1 MCVCVWLYKIIVQR
15 QYCVSQLSNTSVR
28 RRTPA
33 RMSEVNF
40 CAKCGKKPTAKR
52 TINQSTSRCNDCGPP
67 PTAATTNAEAGAIE
81 PPQVD
86 DNETL
91 DNVSFGALKAWLTH
105 TNNNLVAQV
114 EQRLTDNINGV
125 RRELEESKK
134 TVEKLEKEL
143 KEVKKSADKIPNIED
158 KLKKLE
164 ESSGKQKTV
173 GDNNLK
179 YLINLDRNDRR
190 QNVVIFGVPENGTD
204 LDTSGTSSTTDQEKV
219 NALFGFIGAQ
229 IETSSFFRLG
239 KPGDDE
245 KVRPIKVKCSSS
257 ATATVILREAK
268 KLKDLPNHTIY
279 IKPDKTKSEVTE
291 YRRLG
296 QRKIDLGKD
305 YPVSAGDEPRVV
317 LEKGVLKVDGVKVD
331 EFKSVQS
338 LF

>member
-1 MCVCVWLYKIIVQR
+1 MFPRKMGN
-15 QYCVSQLSNTSVR
+15 SS
-28 RRTPA
+28 TPKQKGF
-33 RMSEVNF
+33 SHLFFLDE
-40 CAKCGKKPTAKR
+40 
-52 TINQSTSRCNDCGPP
+52 S
-67 PTAATTNAEAGAIE
+67 
-81 PPQVD
+81 
-86 DNETL
+86 ETL
-91 DNVSFGALKAWLTH
+91 NNVTFGALKAWLTY
-105 TNNNLVAQV
+105 TNNNLVANV
-114 EQRLTDNINGV
+114 EQRLTDNINSV
-125 RRELEESKK
+125 KKELDESKK

-143 KEVKKSADKIPNIED
+143 KEVKKSTEKIPDIED
-158 KLKKLE
+158 KVKKLQ

-190 QNVVIFGVPENGTD
+190 QNVVLFGVPENGTD
-204 LDTSGTSSTTDQEKV
+204 LDTNGTPSTTDQEKV
-219 NALFGFIGAQ
+219 NALSGFIGAP

-239 KPGDDE
+239 KPGDDG

-257 ATATVILREAK
+257 EAATAILKEAK

-279 IKPDKTKSEVTE
+279 IKPDKTKSEVAE

-296 QRKIDLGKD
+296 QRKIDLEKD
-305 YPVSAGDEPRVV
+305 YPVAAGEDPRVV